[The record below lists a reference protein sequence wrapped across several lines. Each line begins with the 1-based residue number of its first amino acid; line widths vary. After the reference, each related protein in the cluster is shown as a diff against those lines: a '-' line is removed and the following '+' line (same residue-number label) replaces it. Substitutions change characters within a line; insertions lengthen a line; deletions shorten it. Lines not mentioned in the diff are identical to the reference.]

1 MSENR
6 ERLDRLAAE
15 LMVSGAWAGGRVGSD
30 PLADLL
36 AATAVSARDGEL
48 AGEEAAVMAFRAA
61 HLSPIPELR
70 RRSMLKTALAKLATA
85 KVAIALLAVGGGG
98 VALAAGSGNLPG
110 VGSPDS
116 HPTGRPSISVTASE
130 NASHSTAAAAAGTK
144 SAEAGKSHAPSGTPS
159 PNLHGLCT
167 AFNAGAGDNPGKALD
182 NPAFTVLITTAGG
195 KDKVVDYCKGVVA
208 SASAAH
214 PTEADSHG
222 SPSTHP
228 SGEPTH
234 PSGAETT
241 PSHPV
246 PTRSH

>member
-1 MSENR
+1 
-6 ERLDRLAAE
+6 
-15 LMVSGAWAGGRVGSD
+15 
-30 PLADLL
+30 
-36 AATAVSARDGEL
+36 
-48 AGEEAAVMAFRAA
+48 
-61 HLSPIPELR
+61 
-70 RRSMLKTALAKLATA
+70 MLKTALAKLATA

-130 NASHSTAAAAAGTK
+130 NASHSTAAAAAGSK

-159 PNLHGLCT
+159 PNLQGLCT
-167 AFNAGAGDNPGKALD
+167 AFNAGVGDNPGKALD

-195 KDKVVDYCKGVVA
+195 KDKVVDYCKGVLA

-214 PTEADSHG
+214 PTGAESHG

-228 SGEPTH
+228 SREPTH

>member
-15 LMVSGAWAGGRVGSD
+15 LMVSGAWASGRLGSD

-85 KVAIALLAVGGGG
+85 KVAIVLLAVGGGG

-130 NASHSTAAAAAGTK
+130 NASHSRAAAAGTN

-159 PNLHGLCT
+159 PNLQGLCT

-195 KDKVVDYCKGVVA
+195 KDKVADYCKGVLA

-241 PSHPV
+241 PSHPAA
-246 PTRSH
+246 PTHTH